1 MGGPAFAGL
10 TLLRGLYL
18 GYLKHFSSFDIH
30 LLLNI
35 RCPDHF
41 KMIKHFSSAR
51 LLGCSGARWSL
62 VTSRVAGL
70 RCAGIETIETFLQLI
85 IHHNLARRQR
95 RPGLHHN

>member
-18 GYLKHFSSFDIH
+18 GYLKHFSSYDIH

-41 KMIKHFSSAR
+41 KMINQ
-51 LLGCSGARWSL
+51 G
-62 VTSRVAGL
+62 
-70 RCAGIETIETFLQLI
+70 
-85 IHHNLARRQR
+85 
-95 RPGLHHN
+95 